1 MMLSGRSRGAPPI
14 LLWVKKDEK
23 TERRKPGWA
32 NKIEPG
38 HLPSSKTESASE
50 AKHAG
55 MLNPAVFSKS

>member
-1 MMLSGRSRGAPPI
+1 MLSAPPQ
-14 LLWVKKDEK
+14 LWVKKDEM

-38 HLPSSKTESASE
+38 HFPSSKTESVSE
-50 AKHAG
+50 ATHAG